1 MRKNTFLESKLFE
14 LALSSRRGDSLP
26 TLERATKFNPMFE
39 SDPVTAQYYRRY
51 NDDVPQYYHESDRG
65 LPHFSSSASVGDSK
79 DLSSEE
85 IKNIYQNTT
94 LSKEVGKRQNFC
106 CVKLGVICIQGEF
119 VAFAKKYGP
128 KTEPCGTP

>member
-1 MRKNTFLESKLFE
+1 
-14 LALSSRRGDSLP
+14 
-26 TLERATKFNPMFE
+26 MFE

-51 NDDVPQYYHESDRG
+51 NDDVPQYYHRCDRG

-94 LSKEVGKRQNFC
+94 LSKEVRKRQNFC
-106 CVKLGVICIQGEF
+106 CVKLGVICKQEEF
-119 VAFAKKYGP
+119 VAFAKQYGP

>member
-14 LALSSRRGDSLP
+14 LALSFRRGDSLP

-94 LSKEVGKRQNFC
+94 LSKEVGK
-106 CVKLGVICIQGEF
+106 GYIS
-119 VAFAKKYGP
+119 AA
-128 KTEPCGTP
+128 